1 MSETNNIKAIMVCVV
16 EKYQQLILSYPVKN
30 ITLIK
35 EKVTHRK
42 ILYFISNQTNKKHLF
57 WNQKNVENQLW

>member
-42 ILYFISNQTNKKHLF
+42 ILDFISNQTNKKHLF
-57 WNQKNVENQLW
+57 